1 MSTSGLPAELT
12 HVSWLIGRWV
22 GVGLGQ
28 FPTAEDFRFAQ
39 ELEFGCDGRPFLS
52 YWSRSW
58 IIDDEGNRVKAAASE
73 SGFLR
78 PLPDNEFEFLLT
90 HPTGYAEMYAG
101 KVEVTGLEANQIVG
115 ARAEMRTDA
124 VLRTE
129 TAKPY
134 TAGHRLYGLVEG
146 DLMWTYDMAAMDL
159 PMQNHLAAQLKPA
172 AVGEGASA
180 SQTTVSSESVA
191 SADSD

>member
-1 MSTSGLPAELT
+1 VAANGIPPELA

-22 GVGLGQ
+22 GVGLGHY
-28 FPTAEDFRFAQ
+28 PTIEDFRFAQ

-58 IIDDEGNRVKAAASE
+58 VIDDEGTRVKQASSE

-78 PLPDNEFEFLLT
+78 PLPDNEFDFLLT
-90 HPTGYAEMYAG
+90 HASGFAENWRG
-101 KVEVTGLEANQIVG
+101 KVEVTGLEANEIVG
-115 ARAEMRTDA
+115 ARAELHTDA
-124 VLRTE
+124 VVRTE

-146 DLMWTYDMAAMDL
+146 KLMWTFDMAAMGL
-159 PMQNHLAAQLKPA
+159 PLQNHLAAQLNPA
-172 AVGEGASA
+172 DVG
-180 SQTTVSSESVA
+180 
-191 SADSD
+191 